1 MKPYERESKYEKYKA
16 IADNVLGTPP
26 RVDYNQKI
34 VHTEASISEMKDV
47 SEGRTNV
54 ILLSILLIPLCVYM
68 IYSGSYWASIVL
80 VAWVGAVAF
89 YFVNERAITLKTLT
103 YKSKIVANELVTK
116 INHLLTWVTEK
127 KNRILLMRTY
137 NMVFWTFVLFMGL
150 YLIFPLQDKGIA
162 LLLLLAVM
170 SGNAFFWTRFY
181 MPQIDDLLTKE
192 KKLEQI
198 KNDVIMASYTPN
210 KNLKRYV
217 EEEE

>member
-34 VHTEASISEMKDV
+34 VDTEASIGEMKDV
-47 SEGRTNV
+47 PEGRTNV

-80 VAWVGAVAF
+80 VAWVGAVVF

-103 YKSKIVANELVTK
+103 YKSKIVSTELVTK
-116 INHLLTWVTEK
+116 INHLLTWVAEK

-181 MPQIDDLLTKE
+181 MPQIDDLHTKE